1 MGFPYGNLNVMK
13 DIIIINLIITIIS
26 SRFASVNRTKQTKVL
41 KTEKEKVRM
50 YIVQRY
56 IDYVNNYTALLEKRF
71 PTAVK
76 MYRVFSVGIK
86 DFLIDLKT
94 YISLRLTITKDKGF
108 SNVSRQDIE
117 LFQKMP
123 ADMWRIAPVLVLS
136 AIPFGNYVIFPL
148 A

>member
-1 MGFPYGNLNVMK
+1 
-13 DIIIINLIITIIS
+13 
-26 SRFASVNRTKQTKVL
+26 
-41 KTEKEKVRM
+41 M

-56 IDYVNNYTALLEKRF
+56 IDYVNNYTTLLEKRF

-76 MYRVFSVGIK
+76 MYRVFSIGIK
-86 DFLIDLKT
+86 DFLSDLKT
-94 YISLRLTITKDKGF
+94 YITLRLKITKDKGF
-108 SNVSRQDIE
+108 SNMSRQEIE

-136 AIPFGNYVIFPL
+136 AIPFGNYIIFPL